1 MAAKNRGCRTVIK
14 KRRFQWLAK
23 IQFPL
28 KVQWDVN
35 QRVKVTAV
43 ESSAVIGKN
52 DYEALV
58 GGETKCSQELS

>member
-1 MAAKNRGCRTVIK
+1 VAAKNLGCRTVMK
-14 KRRFQWLAK
+14 KPSFLWLAK

-28 KVQWDVN
+28 DVQWDVN
-35 QRVKVTAV
+35 QLVTVTVV

-58 GGETKCSQELS
+58 GGETKCSQE

>member
-1 MAAKNRGCRTVIK
+1 VAVKNGGGRTSIK

-43 ESSAVIGKN
+43 ESSAVIGKKN
-52 DYEALV
+52 DEALV
-58 GGETKCSQELS
+58 GGETKCSQESS

>member
-1 MAAKNRGCRTVIK
+1 VAVKNGGGRTSIK

-43 ESSAVIGKN
+43 ESSAVIGNKN
-52 DYEALV
+52 EKALV
-58 GGETKCSQELS
+58 GGETKCSQDSS

>member
-1 MAAKNRGCRTVIK
+1 VAAKNRGCRTVMN
-14 KRRFQWLAK
+14 KRRFQWWAK

-43 ESSAVIGKN
+43 ETWAVVGRKN
-52 DYEALV
+52 DEAFV
-58 GGETKCSQELS
+58 GGETKCSKRLS

>member
-1 MAAKNRGCRTVIK
+1 MAAKNRGCRTVMK

-35 QRVKVTAV
+35 QRVMVTAV

-58 GGETKCSQELS
+58 GGGTKCSQESS

>member
-1 MAAKNRGCRTVIK
+1 VAVKNGGGRTSMK

-35 QRVKVTAV
+35 QRVAVTAV
-43 ESSAVIGKN
+43 ESSAVIGKKN
-52 DYEALV
+52 EKALV
-58 GGETKCSQELS
+58 GGETKCSQESS